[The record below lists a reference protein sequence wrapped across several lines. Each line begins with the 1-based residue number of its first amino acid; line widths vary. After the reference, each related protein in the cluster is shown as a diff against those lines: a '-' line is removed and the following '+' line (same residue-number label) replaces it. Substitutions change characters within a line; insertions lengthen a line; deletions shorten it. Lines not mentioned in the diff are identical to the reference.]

1 MTSEAEWTRIPVPIP
16 AEQDRRDL
24 CAILASN
31 GLEVRIVRVKTTN
44 RGTPKRYVEYRPGP
58 PKELLEVDCIFSTQ

>member
-1 MTSEAEWTRIPVPIP
+1 MPTEWIRIPAPIP
-16 AEQDRRDL
+16 TEQDRREL
-24 CAILASN
+24 CCILAAH

-58 PKELLEVDCIFSTQ
+58 IREMLEIPAPTQSP